1 VEIKNVIGYCEV
13 LALGTK
19 ISPLGGVQGT

>member
-1 VEIKNVIGYCEV
+1 MLLDMVIKL

-19 ISPLGGVQGT
+19 MFPLGGVQGAQGT